1 LAGLST
7 RAVFAVIAVRTAG
20 AAFAGLPALLGE
32 GAALGE
38 GLGDALGFTAAE
50 AFPLCDLPFVFATAG
65 P

>member
-32 GAALGE
+32 GTA
-38 GLGDALGFTAAE
+38 LGDALGFTAAE